1 MTITVDIKP
10 EVEAELARPAASLGK
25 PVEAYAATV
34 LEEAVHLPSAHPVPV
49 AKNMVELFAP
59 RRGLNMNFERD
70 RDPGRDI
77 EL

>member
-10 EVEAELARPAASLGK
+10 EVEAELARQAALHGR
-25 PVEAYAATV
+25 PIEAYAATV
-34 LEEAVHLPSAHPVPV
+34 LEEAVRLPSAHPVPV

-59 RRGLNMNFERD
+59 LRGLDINFDRD
-70 RDPGRDI
+70 KDPGRDI

>member
-10 EVEAELARPAASLGK
+10 EVEAELARQAALLGK

-49 AKNMVELFAP
+49 AKIWSSSSLRCAAS
-59 RRGLNMNFERD
+59 
-70 RDPGRDI
+70 I
-77 EL
+77 